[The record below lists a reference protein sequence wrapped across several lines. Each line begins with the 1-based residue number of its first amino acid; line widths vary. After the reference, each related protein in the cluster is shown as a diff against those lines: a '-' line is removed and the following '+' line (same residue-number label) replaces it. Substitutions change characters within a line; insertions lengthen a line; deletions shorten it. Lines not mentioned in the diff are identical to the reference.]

1 MCPVL
6 VLIFQM
12 NGGQSSEK
20 LINLPKDTQLNQTQ
34 IQFQS
39 HDLRGEGEKS
49 GWHENLHPD
58 LFLPAGGRGHLQSS
72 PPSRPRPIW
81 LQTTKR
87 SMLTS
92 ARSCQPHPISF
103 GLGDAVMGTSVAVL
117 TFLVERGA
125 VLRKEGCGLGGAPHM
140 STTPTKGRERSLF
153 AVKAVDPEMRLL
165 RFIPPLPYAR
175 LLAFG

>member
-1 MCPVL
+1 MSCSCPH
-6 VLIFQM
+6 FP
-12 NGGQSSEK
+12 NEWSQSSEK

-49 GWHENLHPD
+49 GWRETLHPD
-58 LFLPAGGRGHLQSS
+58 LFPPAGGRGHLLSS
-72 PPSRPRPIW
+72 PPSQPRPIW
-81 LQTTKR
+81 LQTTNR

-103 GLGDAVMGTSVAVL
+103 GLGDEVMGTSMAVL
-117 TFLVERGA
+117 TFLVERGSPQKRRVWA
-125 VLRKEGCGLGGAPHM
+125 GRSPSHVYH
-140 STTPTKGRERSLF
+140 TTKGQERSLF

-165 RFIPPLPYAR
+165 RFIPPLPYAS
-175 LLAFG
+175 LLDSG